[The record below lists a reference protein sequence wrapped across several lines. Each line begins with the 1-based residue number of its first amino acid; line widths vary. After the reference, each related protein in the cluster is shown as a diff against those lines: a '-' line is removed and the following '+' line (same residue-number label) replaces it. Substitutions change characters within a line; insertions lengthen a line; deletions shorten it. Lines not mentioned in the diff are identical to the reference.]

1 MRSKT
6 GVIVLAVLSAL
17 FLGGTALYYS
27 KFKKS
32 EDNVAQLTAQEQ
44 ETRIRYSQA
53 IGEISTIQDS
63 LNTIVLGEAPMIPGG
78 SASEVNVPATS
89 REQVL
94 SRIATLKAGLERT
107 KERIEQL
114 DSKLKQNGVRI
125 AGLQKMIGG
134 LKKTVTE
141 KEEQIATLTTQVQ
154 SLNTQVTGLT
164 TEVQTKTEEIA
175 TKDQQLTDKQHEL
188 ATIFY
193 TIGKKKDLTKSGV
206 VIAQGGVLGMGKTVK
221 VSGTVNESAFTP
233 LDTDQEQ
240 TIRIPAKK
248 AMVVSAQPTSSYT
261 LMATGPDVMELHIT
275 DAKEFRKVKHLVI
288 ITT

>member
-6 GVIVLAVLSAL
+6 GVIALALLSAL
-17 FLGGTALYYS
+17 FLGGTALFYS
-27 KFKKS
+27 KYQKS
-32 EDNVAQLTAQEQ
+32 EANVAQLTAQEQ

-53 IGEISTIQDS
+53 IGEIATIQDS

-78 SASEVNVPATS
+78 AQSEVNLPASS

-107 KERIEQL
+107 KERIQDL
-114 DSKLKQNGVRI
+114 DDRLKRNGVKI

-134 LKKTVTE
+134 LKRTVTE
-141 KEEQIATLTTQVQ
+141 KEEQIATLNTQVA
-154 SLNTQVTGLT
+154 SLNTQVAGLSTEVETKTQEIQTKNEELT
-164 TEVQTKTEEIA
+164 T
-175 TKDQQLTDKQHEL
+175 KQHEL

-206 VIAQGGVLGMGKTVK
+206 VVAQGGVLGMGKTLK
-221 VSGTVNESAFTP
+221 VSGTVNEAAFTP
-233 LDTDQEQ
+233 LDTDQQ
-240 TIRIPAKK
+240 QVIRIPAKK
-248 AMVVSAQPTSSYT
+248 AVVISPQPTSSYT
-261 LMATGPDVMELHIT
+261 LMATGPDVMELHIV

-288 ITT
+288 VTT

>member
-6 GVIVLAVLSAL
+6 GVIVLTLPGAL
-17 FLGGTALYYS
+17 FLGGTALFYS
-27 KFKKS
+27 KYQKS
-32 EDNVAQLTAQEQ
+32 EANVAQLTAQEQ

-78 SASEVNVPATS
+78 SNSEVNVPASS

-107 KERIEQL
+107 KVRIEEL
-114 DSKLKQNGVRI
+114 DARLKQNGVRI

-134 LKKTVTE
+134 LKKTVSE
-141 KEEQIATLTTQVQ
+141 KEEQIAQLNTQVQ

-164 TEVQTKTEEIA
+164 TEVETKSQEIA
-175 TKDQQLTDKQHEL
+175 TKDQELTDKQHEL

-206 VIAQGGVLGMGKTVK
+206 VVAQGGVLGMGKTLK
-221 VSGTVNESAFTP
+221 VSGTVNEAAFTP

-240 TIRIPAKK
+240 VIRIPAKK
-248 AMVVSAQPTSSYT
+248 ALVLSPQPTSSYT

-275 DAKEFRKVKHLVI
+275 DAKEFRKVRHLVI
-288 ITT
+288 LTT